1 MKNKN
6 CYLHQQVTVS
16 STKKNFKLNIKRKME
31 EVKMYYEIG
40 DIIRKNIHVNG
51 FDFKLFILKGHMG
64 ISIQVKDMNN
74 VPIKHAYVV
83 DENDLDMA
91 SDLFNQAIDEWI
103 EETQTNRTD

>member
-1 MKNKN
+1 
-6 CYLHQQVTVS
+6 
-16 STKKNFKLNIKRKME
+16 
-31 EVKMYYEIG
+31 MYYEIG
-40 DIIRKNIHVNG
+40 EIIRKNIHVNG

-83 DENDLDMA
+83 DENDLDMNNVPIKHAYVVDENDLDMA

-103 EETQTNRTD
+103 EENTDEQDRLIKLVMRW

>member
-1 MKNKN
+1 
-6 CYLHQQVTVS
+6 
-16 STKKNFKLNIKRKME
+16 
-31 EVKMYYEIG
+31 MYYEIG
-40 DIIRKNIHVNG
+40 EIIRKNIHVNG

-74 VPIKHAYVV
+74 VPIKHVYVV

-103 EETQTNRTD
+103 EENTDEQDRLINLVMRW